1 MVRPTLHL
9 RRRSAEP
16 EASNQTPDAGAPD
29 RTMRAKTS
37 LGVVLVVVACLGA
50 AGVVAREPHPS
61 VNAATAATATPPPS
75 QANPRLAGAAPLPLT
90 AVPDFSGAPASDEV
104 RQVARWVLAHGDA
117 AGRHLVLV
125 DKRQARI
132 FVLDPRGRLR
142 GTAPVLLG
150 LARGD
155 QTVPGIGDRPLAQV
169 RPEERTTPAGR
180 FVPEPGI
187 NLQGEDIVW
196 LDYDAAVSMHR
207 VRAKVKS
214 ERRLERLASPTP
226 ADNRISYGCINLPA
240 AFYEQVLVPAV
251 RASAMVY
258 VLPEVRPLAE
268 VFGPGLQPPG
278 AQAAGKA
285 AVRQADGVRQQVLAP
300 ADEVPSLR
308 F

>member
-1 MVRPTLHL
+1 MGV
-9 RRRSAEP
+9 
-16 EASNQTPDAGAPD
+16 GAPD
-29 RTMRAKTS
+29 GAMHAKTS
-37 LGVVLVVVACLGA
+37 LGGFLIVLASLRV
-50 AGVVAREPHPS
+50 AGVS
-61 VNAATAATATPPPS
+61 
-75 QANPRLAGAAPLPLT
+75 AAPGV
-90 AVPDFSGAPASDEV
+90 VPVSDEV
-104 RQVARWVLAHGDA
+104 RQVARWALASGDA
-117 AGRHLVLV
+117 GGRHLVLV

-132 FVLDPRGRLR
+132 VVLDPQGRLR

-150 LARGD
+150 QARGD
-155 QTVPGIGDRPLAQV
+155 HTVPGIGDRPLAQV

-196 LDYDAAVSMHR
+196 IDYEAAVSMHR
-207 VRAKVKS
+207 VRTRVKA

-240 AFYEQVLVPAV
+240 TFFDRVLVPAV
-251 RASAMVY
+251 RASAVVY

-268 VFGPGLQPPG
+268 VFGPGLRPVRP
-278 AQAAGKA
+278 QAAGRA
-285 AVRQADGVRQQVLAP
+285 PVGQADGVRQQVLAP